1 MELIFFI
8 EILVIAA
15 VVTLQFYYFNENR
28 QKVRNLEGLYPESGL
43 EVMETASPSG
53 TPMKVLAIFKT
64 YPAGFKTILR
74 STNLYLQK
82 NHGSAADF
90 NILRD
95 ISERESDAIQSEIE
109 SGIALP
115 LYVGLMGTFL
125 GVIIGLLHLSFG
137 GSIDDNAIQTFL
149 GGVLIGM
156 ASSANGLLLTTLGSF
171 MFRKARGLHDRHKNS
186 YYTFLQA
193 ELLPSLNSD
202 MASSLTSLKAN
213 LGAFNEEFSGNI
225 NTFKGTV
232 SGITENLT
240 LQKNFLEAI
249 DKIGFN
255 EMATSSLQVFDKI
268 ENSLKH
274 IDQFVASIEQA
285 TVLTHQAKDSFS
297 VIKQIMDDLKSFR
310 EGVNHLGDYMKT
322 NDNLIEKQVRYLTAY
337 VDTADKTI
345 DSMGRHF
352 DKADDALTAFVSKR
366 VEVLME
372 DSRRAAV
379 QLEDYFDA
387 LKKDNIHAGLIEQIR
402 GLGSEVKL
410 MNDDLKALRAE
421 NERQREQMIELQK
434 LEQESRVRILNEL
447 DSVTKELISNRERAA
462 TPATVS
468 APPPSRQNRFKDSLI
483 TAGIVFVMFIA
494 MLLILQIL
502 VNLGFVPAMFI
513 REI

>member
-1 MELIFFI
+1 MEFIFFI
-8 EILVIAA
+8 EILVIAG
-15 VVTLQFYYFNENR
+15 VVVLQFYYFNDNR
-28 QKVRNLEGLYPESGL
+28 RKIRSLEGLYPESGL
-43 EVMETASPSG
+43 EVTEVSAPDGAS
-53 TPMKVLAIFKT
+53 MKLLAVRKS
-64 YPAGFKTILR
+64 YAPDFKTIVK

-82 NHGSAADF
+82 NKGSAADF

-95 ISERESDAIQSEIE
+95 ISERESDAVQSEIE

-115 LYVGLMGTFL
+115 LYIGLMGTFL

-137 GSIDDNAIQTFL
+137 AAIDDNAVQTFL

-171 MFRKARGLHDRHKNS
+171 MFRKARGLHDRFKNN

-213 LGAFNEEFSGNI
+213 LSAFNAEFSGNI
-225 NTFKGTV
+225 NAFKGTV

-240 LQKNFLEAI
+240 LQKNFLEAL
-249 DKIGFN
+249 DKIGYN
-255 EMATSSLQVFDKI
+255 DMATSSLQVFEKL
-268 ENSLKH
+268 EKSLTH
-274 IDQFVASIEQA
+274 IDKFVHSIEQA
-285 TVLTHQAKDSFS
+285 TTLTNQAKDSFS
-297 VIKQIMDDLKSFR
+297 TIRQIMDDLKGFR
-310 EGVNHLGDYMKT
+310 EGVNRLGDYMKT

-337 VDTADKTI
+337 VDTADKTVE
-345 DSMGRHF
+345 SMGRHF
-352 DKADDALTAFVSKR
+352 DKADDALTSFVSKR

-387 LKKDNIHAGLIEQIR
+387 LKKDNIHAGLIEQIQ

-410 MNDDLKALRAE
+410 MNEDLKALRTE
-421 NERQREQMIELQK
+421 NERQRSQMLELQQM
-434 LEQESRVRILNEL
+434 EQESRTRILTEL
-447 DSVTKELISNRERAA
+447 DSVTKELISRENAPV
-462 TPATVS
+462 PAVVEKPAYGVS
-468 APPPSRQNRFKDSLI
+468 RFKDSLV
-483 TAGIVFVMFIA
+483 TAGIVFVMFVA
-494 MLLILQIL
+494 MLLVLQIL
-502 VNLGFVPAMFI
+502 VNLGFMPAMFI